1 MLGQL
6 FSRNFPNY
14 SVGVQL
20 SIPLRN
26 RNAQA
31 NYATAAVNL
40 RQSELS
46 VQRLINQIHVDV
58 QNALITMQ
66 QARAQYSAAVKSRI
80 LQEQTLDAE
89 QKKFAVGASTPFL
102 VIQAQ
107 RDLSN
112 AGGSGSGGPSS
123 IYPGEAATGRRLR
136 TDAGCLQYRN
146 R

>member
-1 MLGQL
+1 MARSPGRSF

-14 SVGVQL
+14 SVGLQL

-40 RQSELS
+40 HQNELS

-58 QNALITMQ
+58 QNALITVG

-89 QKKFAVGASTPFL
+89 QKKYAVGASTP
-102 VIQAQ
+102 
-107 RDLSN
+107 
-112 AGGSGSGGPSS
+112 SS
-123 IYPGEAATGRRLR
+123 SFRHSAISPTPAERKSWRRPLTSR
-136 TDAGCLQYRN
+136 PACN
-146 R
+146 